1 MKYKITKRYKKKKD
15 SLLPVPY
22 KSKGLQKVTPE
33 KIFEENGGAL
43 VRNYISDDF
52 GRFDEKNEKKKRR
65 KRPKRPPREWIS
77 PYKVFGALTGA
88 LCVAFISAFTVIF
101 SLFFGRVGR
110 YTTVNIPK
118 FVTDSAETAIA
129 KYPDVFDYE
138 IVYASNPERQDG
150 VVLSQSPVSG
160 VTRRFYKG
168 EKIKVTLTV
177 NKDTPTFTLPS
188 VVGKNGRDTEL
199 LLKNEGISVDYREE
213 YSHSVPYGEI
223 IAASLPEGAQ
233 MRRGD
238 EIVLRVSRGKETEFF
253 TVPNLIGLGELEAIA
268 KLNALRFEVDGVKYE
283 RSKQPIGTVIMQS
296 IASGTTLPEGS
307 RISLTVSGGLYYEN

>member
-1 MKYKITKRYKKKKD
+1 MKYKITKIYTKKKG
-15 SLLPVPY
+15 SLLPVSY
-22 KSKGLQKVTPE
+22 KSKGLQTATPE
-33 KIFEENGGAL
+33 KIFEEKGSAL
-43 VRNYISDDF
+43 VRNYLSDDF
-52 GRFDEKNEKKKRR
+52 GRFDEKSEKKKRR
-65 KRPKRPPREWIS
+65 KRPKPPSREWIS
-77 PYKVFGALTGA
+77 PYKVFGALAVTLGVSFV
-88 LCVAFISAFTVIF
+88 CAFVVIF
-101 SLFFGRVGR
+101 SLFFGRIGR

-118 FVTDSAETAIA
+118 FVSESAMSATA
-129 KYPDVFDYE
+129 KYNDIFEYE

-150 VVLSQSPVSG
+150 IVLSQSPVSG

-213 YSHSVPYGEI
+213 YSHSIPYGEI

-238 EIVLRVSRGKETEFF
+238 KIVLRVSRGKETEFF

-268 KLNALRFEVDGVKYE
+268 KLNALRFEVDVVKYE
-283 RSKQPIGTVIMQS
+283 QSKQPIGTVITQS
-296 IASGTTLPEGS
+296 IAAGTTLPEGS
-307 RISLTVSGGLYYEN
+307 RISLTVSGGLYYDN